1 MRSHGTVI
9 AADFKGLSVQDLA
22 DLRGDLRPGDA
33 RFTIVKNTLARRAA
47 ADAGREDLVP
57 LLSGPT
63 ALVWIDGDPAVTAK
77 ALTDFADKHEDLP
90 QLKGGLLEGSPLAK
104 DKIVALTKLPPREQL
119 VAELVG
125 GLASP
130 IQRLSA
136 VGAPLQQFANGM
148 SDLLG
153 GFGRALA
160 AYRDQRAAAGES

>member
-1 MRSHGTVI
+1 MRAHATVI
-9 AADFKGLSVQDLA
+9 AADYKGLSVQDLA
-22 DLRGDLRPGDA
+22 DLRGRLRPADA

-47 ADAGREDLVP
+47 DEAGREDLVP

-77 ALTDFADKHEDLP
+77 ALTEFADSHEERP
-90 QLKGGLLEGSPLAK
+90 ELKGGLLEGSPLAK
-104 DKIVALTKLPPREQL
+104 DKIVALTELPPREQL

-148 SDLLG
+148 NALLG
-153 GFGRALA
+153 GLGRGLA